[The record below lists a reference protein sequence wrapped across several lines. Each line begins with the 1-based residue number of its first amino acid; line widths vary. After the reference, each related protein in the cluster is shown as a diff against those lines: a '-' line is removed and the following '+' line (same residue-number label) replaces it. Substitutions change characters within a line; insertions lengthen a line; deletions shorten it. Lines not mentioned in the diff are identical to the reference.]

1 MPEPWLSGNLLSMTT
16 VSIPIDEKWLASS
29 GFSAE
34 EAARDFRHLLASRL
48 FELRRLTLV
57 QAAAMAGMDAW
68 QFADYLGAVGISILN
83 LHPDD
88 LAAELEH
95 A

>member
-1 MPEPWLSGNLLSMTT
+1 MPEPSVTSNLLPMMT

-57 QAAAMAGMDAW
+57 QASAMADMDVW
-68 QFADYLGAVGISILN
+68 QFADYLGAAGISILN

-88 LAAELEH
+88 LAAELDHE
-95 A
+95 